1 MGWYQRRIH
10 GGPQQGQH
18 LFRFGPRHLSLNH
31 KYSKMPNFT
40 VNQMREAMDFAP
52 NIRNMSVIAHVD
64 HGKSTLTD
72 SLVARAGIIAAA
84 DAGDKRSTD
93 TRQDEQDRC
102 ITIKSTGVSLFFEM
116 KEEMMEKIPA
126 EADKT
131 KGFYI
136 NLVDSPGHVD
146 FSSEVTAALRITDG
160 ALVVVDSV
168 SGVSVQ
174 TETVLRQ
181 ALQERVKPVLMV
193 NKLDRVILELQAQL
207 EDTYQ
212 NFVKILENVDVI
224 IATYMDETCGDL
236 QVYPDR
242 GTVAFGSGLQSW
254 GFTLTHFAKLYAEK
268 FKATPEKLI
277 KKLWGDH
284 FFNNKTGKWTK
295 SEEEGTHRGFNKF
308 VLEPIFRMFK
318 LIMEGATEKYTKL
331 INMVGVKLT
340 NDEKQLVGKPLV
352 KTVMRKWLSASDALL
367 EMIVIHLPS
376 PAAAQKYRVESLYEG
391 PLDDAAA
398 NAIRDCDQN
407 GPLMVYISKMI
418 PTPDNAR
425 FIAFG
430 RVFAGTIKTGMKA
443 RIMGPNYLPGKK
455 EDLFCKNIQRTM
467 IMMASRTEA
476 VDDVPCGNTVGLVGG
491 DQYILKTGTITDQED
506 AHNIKV
512 MKYSV
517 SPVVQVSV
525 APKNPSDLPKL
536 VEGLKRLSKSD
547 PIVKCFS
554 SESGEH
560 IVAGAGELHLEI
572 CLKDLAEDFMKG
584 IPIIQGNPVVSF
596 RETVTIESE
605 RMCLSKSPNKHNRLY
620 MKAQPMGTE
629 LCDKLDKGEEIS
641 ANNSAAGQD
650 VKTRGRYLADNF
662 GWDVNHARKIWCFGP
677 DTTGPN
683 TVVDVTTGV
692 QFLNEIKD
700 HVISAFQWASKE
712 GVLCEEPMR
721 GCRFDLYDVTLHA
734 DAIHRG
740 GGQIMPTAR
749 RCFYA
754 CMLTATPTLLEPIFL
769 VNITAPEG
777 ALGGIY
783 STMNR
788 LRGHVFCEDQR
799 PGTPIYNLQAYLP
812 VLESFGFVSKLRE
825 ATSGQAFPQCIFDH
839 WEEMNGDA
847 LDEDDKLGE
856 LVRSIRKRKKLS
868 DDVPPLDRYM
878 DKL

>member
-1 MGWYQRRIH
+1 MGWYQRRVH

-212 NFVKILENVDVI
+212 NFIKILENVNVI

-284 FFNNKTGKWTK
+284 FFNNKTGKWSK

-443 RIMGPNYLPGKK
+443 RIMGPNYVPGKK

-476 VDDVPCGNTVGLVGG
+476 VDDIPCGNTVGLVGI
-491 DQYILKTGTITDQED
+491 DSYILKTGTITNLED

-517 SPVVQVSV
+517 SPVVQMSV
-525 APKNPSDLPKL
+525 RPKNPADLPKL

-547 PIVKCFS
+547 PIVQCS
-554 SESGEH
+554 TSESGEH

-572 CLKDLAEDFMKG
+572 CLKDLEEDFMKG
-584 IPIIQGNPVVSF
+584 TPIVKGDPVVSF
-596 RETVTIESE
+596 RETVTEESD
-605 RMCLSKSPNKHNRLY
+605 RMCLSKSPNKHNRLF
-620 MKAQPMGTE
+620 MKAVPMGEE
-629 LCDKLDKGEEIS
+629 LCLAIDKGEITS
-641 ANNSAAGQD
+641 TQD
-650 VKTRGRYLADNF
+650 NKERGRALADNF
-662 GWDVNHARKIWCFGP
+662 GWDVNFARKIWCFGP
-677 DTTGPN
+677 DTSGPN
-683 TVVDVTTGV
+683 VFVDNTVGV
-692 QFLNEIKD
+692 QYLSEIKD
-700 HVISAFQWASKE
+700 HVVSAFQWASKE
-712 GVLCEEPMR
+712 GPLSEEPMR
-721 GCRFDLYDVTLHA
+721 GIRYNLYDVTMHA

-740 GGQIMPTAR
+740 AGQIMPTAR
-749 RCFYA
+749 RCMYA
-754 CMLTATPTLLEPIFL
+754 CCLTATPSLLEPVFL

-783 STMNR
+783 SCLNKK
-788 LRGHVFCEDQR
+788 RGHVFAEDQR
-799 PGTPIYNLQAYLP
+799 PGTPIYNLNAYLP
-812 VLESFGFVSKLRE
+812 VLESFGFVADLRA
-825 ATSGQAFPQCIFDH
+825 ATSGQAFPQCVFDH
-839 WEEMNGDA
+839 WQLMSGDA
-847 LDEDDKLGE
+847 LDGDDKLGE
-856 LVRSIRKRKKLS
+856 LVQSIRKRKS
-868 DDVPPLDRYM
+868 CSSIEVPGLEKYY

>member
-1 MGWYQRRIH
+1 MGDLNKDSTSFVLAH
-10 GGPQQGQH
+10 GTFLEQ
-18 LFRFGPRHLSLNH
+18 LYL
-31 KYSKMPNFT
+31 KMPNFT
-40 VNQMREAMDFAP
+40 VNQMREAMDNAE

-116 KEEMMEKIPA
+116 KEDAKKNIPK
-126 EADKT
+126 EADPD

-181 ALQERVKPVLMV
+181 SLQERVKPVLMV

-212 NFVKILENVDVI
+212 NFIKILENVNVI
-224 IATYMDETCGDL
+224 IATYMDEVCGDL
-236 QVYPDR
+236 QVFPDK

-268 FKATPEKLI
+268 FKTDPEKLI

-284 FFNNKTGKWTK
+284 FFNNKTGKWSK
-295 SEEEGTHRGFNKF
+295 KQEEGTHRGFNKF

-318 LIMEGATEKYTKL
+318 LIMEDATEKYTKL
-331 INMVGVKLT
+331 INMVGVKL
-340 NDEKQLVGKPLV
+340 NSDEKQLTGKPLV

-367 EMIVIHLPS
+367 EMIVVHLPS

-398 NAIRDCDQN
+398 NAIRSCDKN
-407 GPLMVYISKMI
+407 GPLMLYISKMI

-430 RVFAGTIKTGMKA
+430 RVFAGTVRTGMKA

-476 VDDVPCGNTVGLVGG
+476 VDDVPCGNTVGLVGI
-491 DQYILKTGTITDQED
+491 DQYILKTGTITDLED

-629 LCDKLDKGEEIS
+629 LCEKLDKGEEIS

-754 CMLTATPTLLEPIFL
+754 CMLTAEPTLLEPIFL

-825 ATSGQAFPQCIFDH
+825 ATSGQAFPQCVFDH

-847 LDEDDKLGE
+847 LEEGDKLND
-856 LVRSIRKRKKLS
+856 LILSIRQRKKLS
-868 DDVPPLDRYM
+868 AEVPPLDRYM